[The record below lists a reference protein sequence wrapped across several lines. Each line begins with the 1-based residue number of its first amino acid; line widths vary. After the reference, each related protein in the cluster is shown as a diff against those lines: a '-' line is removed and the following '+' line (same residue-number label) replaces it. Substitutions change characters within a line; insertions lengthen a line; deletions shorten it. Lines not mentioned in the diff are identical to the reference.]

1 VSMSQNDFWNE
12 LERRTAKYDL
22 LSHPFYKAWTAGEL
36 TRQDLREYARDYYH
50 HVAAFPEYLGA
61 LAARLPEGALRSAVL
76 ENRDDE
82 LGMDSTGR
90 RSHDAIWLEFAR
102 AMGADPAEVGASRPL
117 PEVRELIES
126 FDSVARSGS
135 PAEALAAFYAY
146 ESQVPRV
153 AAEKASGLR
162 DRYGADDAACEY
174 FTLHATAD
182 VYHSRVWR
190 EQLDRLI
197 SEEPDQAALA
207 LGAAENAAH
216 ALWRALDGIEARR
229 QAVFS

>member
-1 VSMSQNDFWNE
+1 MSKTGFWNE

-22 LSHPFYKAWTAGEL
+22 LCHPFYKAWAAGEL

-61 LAARLPEGALRSAVL
+61 LAARLPEGALRDAVL

-82 LGMDSTGR
+82 LGMDSAGG

-102 AMGADPAEVGASRPL
+102 AMGADTEKVAASRPIA
-117 PEVRELIES
+117 EVRELIES
-126 FDSVARSGS
+126 FYDVARTGT
-135 PAEALAAFYAY
+135 PTEALAAFYAY

-190 EQLDRLI
+190 EQMDRLI
-197 SEEPDQAALA
+197 SEEPDQAVPALD
-207 LGAAENAAH
+207 AAENAAY

-229 QAVFS
+229 QAVLS